1 MKTKL
6 LFPLLAASALLTA
19 WSAAGQT
26 IDLRVSVKIIVH
38 PTTGAR
44 PAGITPLTFT
54 NAVNAANRWMA
65 TYWRGYRYRLTE
77 VADIGGPAEG
87 GTNGPSKWYE
97 INFRDDPL
105 RATFFSNAQSDSRY
119 RLRAD
124 QINVY
129 VATAVAGPGGSGG
142 AMPIPPGET
151 NYWGGQIFADD
162 GAFWVLHEL
171 GHFFGL
177 LHTHGGCGCSSSS
190 GCTALNGYWVGD
202 DGLSD
207 TLFEQAGDFCFTNI
221 NQLTLAN
228 FVKYFTN
235 CTPAEQALAINTFSN
250 AMSYHLPLQKNDVI
264 NRMTEQQMDRFTD
277 HANGDRHAFVAAFTR
292 FVSTAGNNANSG
304 LASTAPKR
312 TVLSAVNASAAAG
325 GDIVLLRPGN
335 YNEQI
340 TINKPVTLRATRD
353 GWATIG
359 KP

>member
-1 MKTKL
+1 MKIR
-6 LFPLLAASALLTA
+6 FSLLALACGGLMTALTTPA
-19 WSAAGQT
+19 QT
-26 IDLRVSVKIIVH
+26 IDLRISVKIIVN

-44 PAGITPLTFT
+44 PAGISPLTFT
-54 NAVNAANRWMA
+54 NAVLAANQWMA
-65 TYWRGYRYRLTE
+65 SYWRGYRYRLTE
-77 VADIGGPAEG
+77 VANIGGPSEG
-87 GTNGPSKWYE
+87 GTNGPSQWFGK
-97 INFRDDPL
+97 NFRGDPL
-105 RATFFSNAQSDSRY
+105 RASFFSLAQSDSRY

-129 VATAVAGPGGSGG
+129 VATELAGPGNSGG
-142 AMPIPPGET
+142 AMPIPPGEV

-162 GAFWVLHEL
+162 GPWWVVHEL

-177 LHTHGGCGCSSSS
+177 AHTHGGCGCPSTD
-190 GCTALNGYWVGD
+190 GCTLLNGYWVGD

-207 TLFEQAGDFCFTNI
+207 TLMEASGDFCFTNI

-235 CTPAEQALAINTFSN
+235 CTPAEQTLAINTFSN
-250 AMSYHLPLQKNDVI
+250 AMSYHLPPQKNNVM
-264 NRMTEQQMDRFTD
+264 NRLTEQQMDRFTD

-292 FVSTAGNNANSG
+292 FVSPGGNNANSG
-304 LASTAPKR
+304 LASAAPKR
-312 TVLSAVNASAAAG
+312 TVLSAVNASAASG
-325 GDIVLLRPGN
+325 GDIVLLRPGH

-353 GWATIG
+353 GWATLG

>member
-105 RATFFSNAQSDSRY
+105 RATFFSDAQSDSRY

-129 VATAVAGPGGSGG
+129 VATAVAGAGGSGG

-177 LHTHGGCGCSSSS
+177 LHTHGGCGCPSTN
-190 GCTALNGYWVGD
+190 GCIALNGYWVGD

-304 LASTAPKR
+304 LASAAPKR

>member
-77 VADIGGPAEG
+77 VTDIGGPAEG
-87 GTNGPSKWYE
+87 GTNGPSKWYGSDPRNVDDGTWQE
-97 INFRDDPL
+97 FQADVQGSSFYLFR
-105 RATFFSNAQSDSRY
+105 TNALNYYVSRPT
-119 RLRAD
+119 D
-124 QINVY
+124 WN
-129 VATAVAGPGGSGG
+129 TGG
-142 AMPIPPGET
+142 AAPFPWEAPAWMAA
-151 NYWGGQIFADD
+151 WGIVND
-162 GAFWVLHEL
+162 GPFWVVHEC
-171 GHFFGL
+171 GHFYGL
-177 LHTHGGCGCSSSS
+177 VHTHGGCRCPSTA
-190 GCTALNGYWVGD
+190 GCTLLNGYWVGD

-207 TLFEQAGDFCFTNI
+207 TLKEAAGDSCFTNI

-228 FVKYFTN
+228 FNKWFTN
-235 CTPAEQALAINTFSN
+235 CTPAEQTLAMNTFSN
-250 AMSYHLPLQKNDVI
+250 VMSYHDPRNKDLLMS
-264 NRMTEQQMDRFTD
+264 RLTEQQADLFTTYANSDRAHTIS
-277 HANGDRHAFVAAFTR
+277 GRTR
-292 FVSTAGNNANSG
+292 FVSTTGNNANSG

-312 TVLSAVNASAAAG
+312 TVLSAVNASAAGG